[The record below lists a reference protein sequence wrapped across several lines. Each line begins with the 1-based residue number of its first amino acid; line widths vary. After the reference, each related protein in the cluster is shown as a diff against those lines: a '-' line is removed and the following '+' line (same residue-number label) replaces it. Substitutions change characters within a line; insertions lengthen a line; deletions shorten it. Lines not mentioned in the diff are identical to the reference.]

1 MARSTY
7 QRPISLKETRTD
19 KIRPHIRGAHASYL
33 PTAKDEPVTSTND
46 DGMDSF
52 YNDASKQD
60 TVSSTNDTN
69 DDNFDQFYDKLRR
82 ATKQVQIKLE
92 MTTRKKIY
100 PCLKN
105 LFLILQRVNMECG

>member
-1 MARSTY
+1 MLLGDNPNQTY
-7 QRPISLKETRTD
+7 RLRWNTKNSSGLNLSEEFCELRTN
-19 KIRPHIRGAHASYL
+19 SEYF
-33 PTAKDEPVTSTND
+33 D